1 MEMIFFMI
9 INYTDNYIFVFN
21 PRGIVL
27 GMCRNQVAVYHPTAS
42 LIFSAKKVIPS
53 LHGHRL

>member
-1 MEMIFFMI
+1 VISR
-9 INYTDNYIFVFN
+9 YNYIFVFN